1 MKGKKL
7 PEPWGEPRGVTAAPD
22 PEEEEEEE
30 EKKEEEE
37 EVEEE
42 EEEEERLQE
51 RSSQRVRGCP
61 GAVRGRRALRC
72 PQHSL
77 TLSSSS
83 RCRRSNRCRW
93 VGCWGRVGGHG
104 GRAAVTALLGEP
116 PVVPLL
122 PCGVWCSI
130 SGMFLGTPWPWVSIP
145 LGRPPPRSIWGR
157 FLHPLVFHHLVVS
170 TTLRSASPQVPH
182 CFGLSVTSCSPSPWG
197 L

>member
-7 PEPWGEPRGVTAAPD
+7 PEPWAEPRGVTTAPD

-30 EKKEEEE
+30 EKKEEEEEE

-51 RSSQRVRGCP
+51 RSSQRVRGSP
-61 GAVRGRRALRC
+61 EAVLGRRALRR
-72 PQHSL
+72 PPAQPRSL
-77 TLSSSS
+77 LFQSLQEIQPLQ
-83 RCRRSNRCRW
+83 
-93 VGCWGRVGGHG
+93 VGRVLEAGGGHG

-130 SGMFLGTPWPWVSIP
+130 SGMFLGTPWPWVSIT
-145 LGRPPPRSIWGR
+145 LGRPSPRS
-157 FLHPLVFHHLVVS
+157 LHCPEE
-170 TTLRSASPQVPH
+170 
-182 CFGLSVTSCSPSPWG
+182 GSPSPWFSITSWSPPP
-197 L
+197 